1 MLEDEPK
8 FEVMKLF
15 QHFDKDGSGV
25 ITFKNLKEVLN
36 ALTFFGKQFAF
47 GLD

>member
-36 ALTFFGKQFAF
+36 EDYTKYSNLSTAV
-47 GLD
+47 